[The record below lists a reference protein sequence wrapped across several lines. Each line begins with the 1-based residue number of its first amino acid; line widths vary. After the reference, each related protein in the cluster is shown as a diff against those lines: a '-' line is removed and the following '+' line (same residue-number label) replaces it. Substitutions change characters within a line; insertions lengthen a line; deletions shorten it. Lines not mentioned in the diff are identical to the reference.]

1 MLIFISLQSDV
12 FELLVRDTSSFKFSM
27 DGSKVY
33 GNEAIVFEE
42 VKKFIQKVIGIIAY
56 KYEKVL
62 QVIIIQWSRP
72 SKTGFLW
79 LHNVSSLVPEGQDLI
94 ECSFREAQTLQ
105 YVLK

>member
-12 FELLVRDTSSFKFSM
+12 FELLARDTSSFKFLM

-33 GNEAIVFEE
+33 RNEAICFE
-42 VKKFIQKVIGIIAY
+42 VKKLIQKVIRIIAY